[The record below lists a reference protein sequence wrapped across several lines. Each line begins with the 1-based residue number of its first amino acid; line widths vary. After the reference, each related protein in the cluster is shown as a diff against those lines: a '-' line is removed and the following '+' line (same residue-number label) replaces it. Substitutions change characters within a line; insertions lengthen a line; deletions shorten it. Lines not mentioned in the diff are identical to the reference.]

1 MIIIYN
7 LKAQLR
13 DKSIK
18 AKKLIRNGIVPATI
32 CGKGFKESIL
42 IQIALGDVN
51 RFLSTVSKGNMHTVE
66 VEEKKYNVILKEISY
81 EPVSQQVQNIEFQ
94 HIVADQAVN
103 SVMKVVLINKE
114 KNQNLIQQQIEEIPY
129 NALPKDFVEE
139 VVIDLDG
146 VKAETTIKIA
156 DLDVAK
162 NENIRIAMPEDSV
175 VLTVAY
181 QKQMAVEETPDT
193 SGEEQ

>member
-7 LKAQLR
+7 LKAKLR
-13 DKSIK
+13 DKSVK
-18 AKKLIRNGIVPATI
+18 ANQLKRNGIVPATI
-32 CGKGFKESIL
+32 YGKGFKESIL
-42 IQIALGDVN
+42 IQIALIDAN
-51 RFLSTVSKGNMHTVE
+51 RFLSTVSKGNMLTVE

-81 EPVSQQVQNIEFQ
+81 EPVTQQVQNIEFQ
-94 HIVADQAVN
+94 NIVADQAVN
-103 SVMKVVLINKE
+103 SVMKVILLNKE

-129 NALPKDFVEE
+129 NALPKDFVQE

-146 VKAETTIKIA
+146 IQAETIIKIS

-175 VLTVAY
+175 VVTVAY
-181 QKQMAVEETPDT
+181 QKRMSLEKAPDN
-193 SGEEQ
+193 SDEKE